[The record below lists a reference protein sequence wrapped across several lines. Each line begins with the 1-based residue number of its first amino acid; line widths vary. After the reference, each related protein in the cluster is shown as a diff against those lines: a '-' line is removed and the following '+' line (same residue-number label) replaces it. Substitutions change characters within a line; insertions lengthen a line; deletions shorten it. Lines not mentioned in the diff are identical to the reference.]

1 MSEVRAVR
9 TVVRTRCA
17 SVAVASSSASSA
29 SSSELSV
36 SLQSNGS
43 SPLEPF
49 NLKNKSV
56 GLRAREHVRAR
67 IKTLRVLV
75 LSVGEWIV
83 CERHPQ
89 TADTALA
96 SSFST
101 AKKKKSI
108 PGRTGSVVS
117 YSCMFGAFPLEE
129 AYRKSPGRHEVSDRS
144 GICDAD
150 LNR

>member
-1 MSEVRAVR
+1 M
-9 TVVRTRCA
+9 
-17 SVAVASSSASSA
+17 
-29 SSSELSV
+29 

-96 SSFST
+96 SSSKGARQKGLGLQPSDPEDRQT
-101 AKKKKSI
+101 G
-108 PGRTGSVVS
+108 GRVVS